1 MPASVSDSTSAPTSL
16 PLAECAHLVRR
27 LETAVQGLAQ
37 QAAVLG
43 LPGLEGREWYEQL
56 QRKLLPQ
63 LSGEPFVV
71 AAVVGGTNIGKSVIF
86 NHLAGVRASA
96 TSPLASGTKHPTCLV
111 PRGFTTQHPLGE
123 IFPGFELIPWSQAGA
138 ALDETDRHLL
148 FWKPA
153 PELPSNL
160 LILDT
165 PDIDS
170 DAPVNWLRADRVRA
184 CADVLVA
191 VLTQQKYNDA
201 AVKQFFRKAAVE
213 DKAVI
218 VVFNQVLLPDDEQ
231 YWPKWLETFSRETGV
246 QPDLVYIAPND
257 RRAAE
262 ENRLPF
268 YERAWPVE
276 DGRTATVAT
285 PSTPPVPRNL
295 RDDLASLKFRDIK
308 LRTLRGSLRQVVST
322 TDGAPAW
329 LSEVRRRSAGFQDAS
344 TLLSMQ
350 QLARIDNWPS
360 PPAALFVNQIREW
373 WRLQREGWTKTIH
386 DGYSRLG
393 ETVLAPL
400 SWARQKLSGPTP
412 DPAEA
417 YLAQERQLMLQTIEE
432 LYAELTRLS
441 QLGNELLRPRLE
453 KLLSGTSRSDVLEQL
468 SREQGSLNV
477 TRELHEVVSQQMTR
491 FRDESPGSFGLLKK
505 LDTAAALA
513 RPVTSVALFAAAA
526 GPAGHA
532 LAPFVSDAVAQ
543 SLLVH
548 IVGDVAG
555 GAGAMVVGETAI
567 SGTASG
573 LRVLEARFRQLQ
585 TAFTS
590 RRVAWFA
597 DFLRRHVLGDL
608 HAELEAAL
616 QVPQSTE
623 AREVEQVCAQLAAL
637 VQGATQRS
645 A

>member
-1 MPASVSDSTSAPTSL
+1 MTESVVDSNSPASL
-16 PLAECAHLVRR
+16 PLAECAQQVRR
-27 LETAVQGLAQ
+27 LEAAVQALAK
-37 QAAVLG
+37 QAEVLG
-43 LPGLEGREWYEQL
+43 IPGVEGREWYEQL

-111 PRGFTTQHPLGE
+111 PAGFTTQHPLAE

-153 PELPSNL
+153 PELPANL

-201 AVKQFFRKAAVE
+201 AVKQFFRKAAAE

-218 VVFNQVLLPDDEQ
+218 VVFNQVLLPEDEQ

-268 YERAWPVE
+268 YERPWPLVAE
-276 DGRTATVAT
+276 GGSTTASA
-285 PSTPPVPRNL
+285 SAPRNL

-322 TDGAPAW
+322 TEGAPGW
-329 LSEVRRRSAGFQDAS
+329 LAEVRRRSAGFQDAS

-360 PPAALFVNQIREW
+360 PPAALFVNEIREW
-373 WRLQREGWTKTIH
+373 WRLHREGWTKTIH

-393 ETVLAPL
+393 ETVLAPF
-400 SWARQKLSGPTP
+400 SWAREKLSGPTP
-412 DPAEA
+412 NPAEA
-417 YLAQERQLMLQTIEE
+417 YVAQERQLMLQTIEE

-453 KLLSGTSRSDVLEQL
+453 KLLSGTSRSDVLQQL

-491 FRDESPGSFGLLKK
+491 FREESPGSFGLLKK

-532 LAPFVSDAVAQ
+532 LAPFVSEAVAQ

-567 SGTASG
+567 TGTASG

-616 QVPQSTE
+616 QVPQSP
-623 AREVEQVCAQLAAL
+623 AAHDVEQVCAQLAAL
-637 VQGATQRS
+637 I
-645 A
+645 

>member
-1 MPASVSDSTSAPTSL
+1 MQ
-16 PLAECAHLVRR
+16 R
-27 LETAVQGLAQ
+27 LAQ
-37 QAAVLG
+37 QAEVLG
-43 LPGLEGREWYEQL
+43 LPGLDGREWYEQL

-71 AAVVGGTNIGKSVIF
+71 AAVVGGTNIGKSVVF

-111 PRGFTTQHPLGE
+111 PGGFTTQHRLGE
-123 IFPGFELIPWSQAGA
+123 IFPGFELIPWSEAGA
-138 ALDETDRHLL
+138 ALDETERHLL

-201 AVKQFFRKAAVE
+201 AVKQFFRKAAAE

-276 DGRTATVAT
+276 DGRTAAVAT

-295 RDDLASLKFRDIK
+295 REDLASLKFRDIK

>member
-1 MPASVSDSTSAPTSL
+1 MTESVVDSNSPASL
-16 PLAECAHLVRR
+16 PLAECAQQVRR
-27 LETAVQGLAQ
+27 LEAAVQALAK
-37 QAAVLG
+37 QAEVLG
-43 LPGLEGREWYEQL
+43 IPGVEGREWYEQL

-111 PRGFTTQHPLGE
+111 PAGFTTQHPLAE

-138 ALDETDRHLL
+138 ALDETERHLL

-153 PELPSNL
+153 PELPANL

-201 AVKQFFRKAAVE
+201 AVKQFFRKAAAE

-218 VVFNQVLLPDDEQ
+218 VVFNQVLLPEDEQ

-268 YERAWPVE
+268 YERTWPLAAAE
-276 DGRTATVAT
+276 T
-285 PSTPPVPRNL
+285 PLPAAGSAPRNL
-295 RDDLASLKFRDIK
+295 REDLANLKFRDIK
-308 LRTLRGSLRQVVST
+308 LRTLRGSLRQVVSE

-329 LSEVRRRSAGFQDAS
+329 LAEVRRRSAGFQDAS

-360 PPAALFVNQIREW
+360 PPTSLFVTEIREW

-412 DPAEA
+412 NPAEA
-417 YLAQERQLMLQTIEE
+417 YVAQERQLMLQTIEE

-453 KLLSGTSRSDVLEQL
+453 KLLSGRSRSDVLEQL

-477 TRELHEVVSQQMTR
+477 TCELHEVVSQQMTR
-491 FRDESPGSFGLLKK
+491 FREESPGSFGLLKK

-513 RPVTSVALFAAAA
+513 RPVTSVALFAVAA

-532 LAPFVSDAVAQ
+532 LAPFVSEAVAQ

-567 SGTASG
+567 TGTASG

-616 QVPQSTE
+616 QVPQAPA
-623 AREVEQVCAQLAAL
+623 ARDVEQVCRQLEALIAA
-637 VQGATQRS
+637 GGS
-645 A
+645 S

>member
-1 MPASVSDSTSAPTSL
+1 MPASVVDSTSPASL
-16 PLAECAHLVRR
+16 PLAECAQLVRR
-27 LETAVQGLAQ
+27 LETAVRGLAQ
-37 QAAVLG
+37 QAEVLG
-43 LPGLEGREWYEQL
+43 IPGLEGREWYEQL

-111 PRGFTTQHPLGE
+111 PGGFTTQHPLGE

-153 PELPSNL
+153 PELPANL

-201 AVKQFFRKAAVE
+201 AVKQFFRKAAAE

-268 YERAWPVE
+268 YERPWPLVAE
-276 DGRTATVAT
+276 GGSTTASA
-285 PSTPPVPRNL
+285 SAPRNL

-322 TDGAPAW
+322 TEGAPGW
-329 LSEVRRRSAGFQDAS
+329 LAEVRRRSAGFQDAS

-360 PPAALFVNQIREW
+360 PPAALFVNEIREW
-373 WRLQREGWTKTIH
+373 WRLHREGWTKTIH

-393 ETVLAPL
+393 ETVLAPF
-400 SWARQKLSGPTP
+400 SWAREKLSGPTP
-412 DPAEA
+412 NPAEA
-417 YLAQERQLMLQTIEE
+417 YVAQERQLMLQTIEE

-453 KLLSGTSRSDVLEQL
+453 KLLSGTSRSDVLQQL

-491 FRDESPGSFGLLKK
+491 FREESPGSFGLLKK

-532 LAPFVSDAVAQ
+532 LAPFVSEAVAQ

-567 SGTASG
+567 TGTASG

-616 QVPQSTE
+616 QVPQSP
-623 AREVEQVCAQLAAL
+623 AAHDVEQVCAQLAAL
-637 VQGATQRS
+637 I
-645 A
+645 

>member
-1 MPASVSDSTSAPTSL
+1 MPASVVDSASTTSL
-16 PLAECAHLVRR
+16 PLAECAQLVRR

-37 QAAVLG
+37 QAEVLG
-43 LPGLEGREWYEQL
+43 IPGLEGREWYEQL

-111 PRGFTTQHPLGE
+111 PGGFTTQHPLGE

-153 PELPSNL
+153 PELPANL

-201 AVKQFFRKAAVE
+201 AVKQFFRKAAAE

-268 YERAWPVE
+268 YERPWPLGAE
-276 DGRTATVAT
+276 GGSTTASQPT
-285 PSTPPVPRNL
+285 PRNL

-308 LRTLRGSLRQVVST
+308 LRTLRGSLRQVVSEA
-322 TDGAPAW
+322 DGAPAW
-329 LSEVRRRSAGFQDAS
+329 LAEVRRRSAGFQDAS

-360 PPAALFVNQIREW
+360 PPATLFVNEIREW

-412 DPAEA
+412 NPAEA
-417 YLAQERQLMLQTIEE
+417 YVAQERQLMLQTIEE

-468 SREQGSLNV
+468 SREQGNLNV

-532 LAPFVSDAVAQ
+532 LAPFVSDAIAQ

-567 SGTASG
+567 TGTASG

-597 DFLRRHVLGDL
+597 DFLRRHLLGDL

-616 QVPQSTE
+616 QVPQSPA
-623 AREVEQVCAQLAAL
+623 ARDVEQVCAQLAAL
-637 VQGATQRS
+637 I
-645 A
+645 

>member
-1 MPASVSDSTSAPTSL
+1 MPASVVDSTSPASL
-16 PLAECAHLVRR
+16 PLAECAQLVRR
-27 LETAVQGLAQ
+27 LETAVRGLAQ
-37 QAAVLG
+37 QAEVLG
-43 LPGLEGREWYEQL
+43 IPGLEGREWYEQL

-111 PRGFTTQHPLGE
+111 PGGFTTQHPLGE

-153 PELPSNL
+153 PELPANL

-201 AVKQFFRKAAVE
+201 AVKQFFRKAAAE

-218 VVFNQVLLPDDEQ
+218 VVFNQVLLPEDEQ

-268 YERAWPVE
+268 YERPWPLVAE
-276 DGRTATVAT
+276 GGSTTASA
-285 PSTPPVPRNL
+285 SAPRNL

-322 TDGAPAW
+322 TEGAPGW
-329 LSEVRRRSAGFQDAS
+329 LAEVRRRSAGFQDAS

-360 PPAALFVNQIREW
+360 PPAALFVNEIREW
-373 WRLQREGWTKTIH
+373 WRLHREGWTKTIH

-393 ETVLAPL
+393 ETVLAPF
-400 SWARQKLSGPTP
+400 SWAREKLSGPTP
-412 DPAEA
+412 NPAEA
-417 YLAQERQLMLQTIEE
+417 YVAQERQLMLQTIEE

-453 KLLSGTSRSDVLEQL
+453 KLLSGTSRSDVLQQL

-491 FRDESPGSFGLLKK
+491 FREESPGSFGLLKK

-532 LAPFVSDAVAQ
+532 LAPFVSEAVAQ

-567 SGTASG
+567 TGTASG

-616 QVPQSTE
+616 QVPQSP
-623 AREVEQVCAQLAAL
+623 AAHDVEQVCAQLAAL
-637 VQGATQRS
+637 I
-645 A
+645 

>member
-1 MPASVSDSTSAPTSL
+1 
-16 PLAECAHLVRR
+16 LVRR
-27 LETAVQGLAQ
+27 LETAVQALAK
-37 QAAVLG
+37 QAEVLG
-43 LPGLEGREWYEQL
+43 IPGLEGREWYEQL

-111 PRGFTTQHPLGE
+111 PGGFTTQHPLGE

-201 AVKQFFRKAAVE
+201 AVKQFFRKAAAE

-268 YERAWPVE
+268 CERTWPLPAA
-276 DGRTATVAT
+276 GNPPTAAGS
-285 PSTPPVPRNL
+285 PPRNL
-295 RDDLASLKFRDIK
+295 REDLANLKFRDIK
-308 LRTLRGSLRQVVST
+308 LRTLRGSLRQVVSE

-329 LSEVRRRSAGFQDAS
+329 LAEVRRRSAGFQDAS

-360 PPAALFVNQIREW
+360 PPANLFVTEIREW

-400 SWARQKLSGPTP
+400 SWAKQKLSGPTP
-412 DPAEA
+412 NPAEA
-417 YLAQERQLMLQTIEE
+417 YVAQERQLMLQTIEE

-491 FRDESPGSFGLLKK
+491 FREESPGSFGLLKK

-532 LAPFVSDAVAQ
+532 LAPFVSEAVAQ

-567 SGTASG
+567 TGTASG

-623 AREVEQVCAQLAAL
+623 ARDVEQVCRQLEALIAA
-637 VQGATQRS
+637 GGS
-645 A
+645 S

>member
-111 PRGFTTQHPLGE
+111 PGGFTTQHPLGE

-201 AVKQFFRKAAVE
+201 AVKQFFRKAAAE

-218 VVFNQVLLPDDEQ
+218 VVFNQVLLPEDEQ

-285 PSTPPVPRNL
+285 PSTPSVPRNL

-468 SREQGSLNV
+468 SREQGNLNV

-513 RPVTSVALFAAAA
+513 RPVTSVALFAAA
-526 GPAGHA
+526 
-532 LAPFVSDAVAQ
+532 
-543 SLLVH
+543 
-548 IVGDVAG
+548 
-555 GAGAMVVGETAI
+555 
-567 SGTASG
+567 
-573 LRVLEARFRQLQ
+573 
-585 TAFTS
+585 
-590 RRVAWFA
+590 
-597 DFLRRHVLGDL
+597 
-608 HAELEAAL
+608 
-616 QVPQSTE
+616 
-623 AREVEQVCAQLAAL
+623 
-637 VQGATQRS
+637 
-645 A
+645 

>member
-1 MPASVSDSTSAPTSL
+1 
-16 PLAECAHLVRR
+16 
-27 LETAVQGLAQ
+27 LETAVQRLAQ
-37 QAAVLG
+37 QAEVLG
-43 LPGLEGREWYEQL
+43 LPGLDGREWYEQL

-71 AAVVGGTNIGKSVIF
+71 AAVVGGTNIGKSVVF

-111 PRGFTTQHPLGE
+111 PGGFTTQHRLGE
-123 IFPGFELIPWSQAGA
+123 IFPGFELIPWSEAGA

-573 LRVLEARFRQLQ
+573 LRVLETRFRQLQ

>member
-1 MPASVSDSTSAPTSL
+1 MPASVVDSTSPASLPLASL

-27 LETAVQGLAQ
+27 LETAVLGLAQ
-37 QAAVLG
+37 QAEVLG
-43 LPGLEGREWYEQL
+43 IPGLEGREWYEQL

-111 PRGFTTQHPLGE
+111 PGGFTTQHPLGE

-153 PELPSNL
+153 PELPANL

-201 AVKQFFRKAAVE
+201 AVKQFFRKAAAE

-268 YERAWPVE
+268 FERPWPLGAE
-276 DGRTATVAT
+276 GGSTTASA
-285 PSTPPVPRNL
+285 SAPRNL

-308 LRTLRGSLRQVVST
+308 LRTLRGSLRQVVSAT
-322 TDGAPAW
+322 EGAPGW
-329 LSEVRRRSAGFQDAS
+329 LAEVRRRSAGFQDAS
-344 TLLSMQ
+344 SLLSMQ

-360 PPAALFVNQIREW
+360 PPAALFVNEIREW

-393 ETVLAPL
+393 ETVLAPF

-412 DPAEA
+412 NPAEA
-417 YLAQERQLMLQTIEE
+417 YVAQERQLMLQTIEE

-453 KLLSGTSRSDVLEQL
+453 KLLSGTSRSDVLQQL

-491 FRDESPGSFGLLKK
+491 FREESPGSFGLLKK

-532 LAPFVSDAVAQ
+532 LAPFVSEAVAQ

-567 SGTASG
+567 TGTASG

-597 DFLRRHVLGDL
+597 EFLRRHVLGDL
-608 HAELEAAL
+608 HTELEAAL
-616 QVPQSTE
+616 QVPQSPA
-623 AREVEQVCAQLAAL
+623 ARDVEQVCAQLAAL
-637 VQGATQRS
+637 I
-645 A
+645 

>member
-1 MPASVSDSTSAPTSL
+1 
-16 PLAECAHLVRR
+16 
-27 LETAVQGLAQ
+27 
-37 QAAVLG
+37 
-43 LPGLEGREWYEQL
+43 
-56 QRKLLPQ
+56 
-63 LSGEPFVV
+63 
-71 AAVVGGTNIGKSVIF
+71 
-86 NHLAGVRASA
+86 
-96 TSPLASGTKHPTCLV
+96 
-111 PRGFTTQHPLGE
+111 
-123 IFPGFELIPWSQAGA
+123 
-138 ALDETDRHLL
+138 
-148 FWKPA
+148 
-153 PELPSNL
+153 
-160 LILDT
+160 
-165 PDIDS
+165 
-170 DAPVNWLRADRVRA
+170 
-184 CADVLVA
+184 LVA

-201 AVKQFFRKAAVE
+201 AVKQFFRKAAAE

-218 VVFNQVLLPDDEQ
+218 VVFNQVLLPEDEQ

-268 YERAWPVE
+268 FERTWPLAAA
-276 DGRTATVAT
+276 G
-285 PSTPPVPRNL
+285 TPPPAAEAAPRNL
-295 RDDLASLKFRDIK
+295 REDLANLKFRDIK
-308 LRTLRGSLRQVVST
+308 LRTLRGSLRQVVSE

-329 LSEVRRRSAGFQDAS
+329 LAEVRRRSAGFQDAS

-360 PPAALFVNQIREW
+360 PPTSLFVNEIREW

-393 ETVLAPL
+393 ETVLAPF
-400 SWARQKLSGPTP
+400 SWARQKLSGPTVN
-412 DPAEA
+412 PAEG
-417 YLAQERQLMLQTIEE
+417 YVAQERQLMLQTIEE

-491 FRDESPGSFGLLKK
+491 FREESPGSFGLLKK
-505 LDTAAALA
+505 LDTAAAVA

-532 LAPFVSDAVAQ
+532 LAPFVSEAVAQ

-567 SGTASG
+567 TGTASG

-590 RRVAWFA
+590 RRVAWFG

-616 QVPQSTE
+616 QVPQSPA
-623 AREVEQVCAQLAAL
+623 ARDVEQVCRQLEALIAA
-637 VQGATQRS
+637 GGS
-645 A
+645 S

>member
-1 MPASVSDSTSAPTSL
+1 MSSSASAVSASASL
-16 PLAECAHLVRR
+16 PLAECTQLVRR
-27 LETAVQGLAQ
+27 LETAVQRLAQ
-37 QAAVLG
+37 QAEVLG
-43 LPGLEGREWYEQL
+43 LPGLDGREWYEQL

-71 AAVVGGTNIGKSVIF
+71 AAVVGGTNIGKSVVF

-111 PRGFTTQHPLGE
+111 PGGFTTQHRLGE
-123 IFPGFELIPWSQAGA
+123 IFPGFELIPWSEAGA

>member
-1 MPASVSDSTSAPTSL
+1 V
-16 PLAECAHLVRR
+16 
-27 LETAVQGLAQ
+27 
-37 QAAVLG
+37 
-43 LPGLEGREWYEQL
+43 PG
-56 QRKLLPQ
+56 
-63 LSGEPFVV
+63 
-71 AAVVGGTNIGKSVIF
+71 
-86 NHLAGVRASA
+86 
-96 TSPLASGTKHPTCLV
+96 
-111 PRGFTTQHPLGE
+111 GFTTQHPLGE
-123 IFPGFELIPWSQAGA
+123 VFPGFELIPWAEAGA

-201 AVKQFFRKAAVE
+201 AVKQFFRKAAAE

-262 ENRLPF
+262 DNRLPF
-268 YERAWPVE
+268 YERPWPVA
-276 DGRTATVAT
+276 ATGSAT
-285 PSTPPVPRNL
+285 PSAESSPRNL

-308 LRTLRGSLRQVVST
+308 LRTLRGSLRQVVSA

-329 LSEVRRRSAGFQDAS
+329 LAEVRRRSAGFQDAS

-360 PPAALFVNQIREW
+360 PPATLFVNEIREW

-393 ETVLAPL
+393 ETVLAPF
-400 SWARQKLSGPTP
+400 SWARQKLSGPTV

-417 YLAQERQLMLQTIEE
+417 YVAQERQLMLQTIEE

-477 TRELHEVVSQQMTR
+477 TRELHEVVSQQMSR

-532 LAPFVSDAVAQ
+532 LAPFVSEAVAQ

-567 SGTASG
+567 TGTASG
-573 LRVLEARFRQLQ
+573 LRVLETRFRQLQ

-597 DFLRRHVLGDL
+597 DFLRRHLLGDL

-616 QVPQSTE
+616 QVPQSPA
-623 AREVEQVCAQLAAL
+623 ARDVEHVCAQLAAL
-637 VQGATQRS
+637 IGHDGS
-645 A
+645 K

>member
-1 MPASVSDSTSAPTSL
+1 MPASVVDSTSPASLPLASL

-27 LETAVQGLAQ
+27 LETAVLGLAQ
-37 QAAVLG
+37 QAEVLG
-43 LPGLEGREWYEQL
+43 IPGLEGREWYEQL

-111 PRGFTTQHPLGE
+111 PGGFTTQHPLGE

-153 PELPSNL
+153 PELPANL

-201 AVKQFFRKAAVE
+201 AVKQFFRKAAAE

-268 YERAWPVE
+268 FERPWPLGAE
-276 DGRTATVAT
+276 GGSTTASA
-285 PSTPPVPRNL
+285 SAPRNL

-308 LRTLRGSLRQVVST
+308 LRTLRGSLRQVVSAT
-322 TDGAPAW
+322 EGAPGW
-329 LSEVRRRSAGFQDAS
+329 LAEVRRRSAGFQDAS
-344 TLLSMQ
+344 SLLSMQ

-360 PPAALFVNQIREW
+360 PPAALFVNEIREW

-393 ETVLAPL
+393 ETVLAPF

-412 DPAEA
+412 NPAEA
-417 YLAQERQLMLQTIEE
+417 YVAQERQLMLQTIEE

-453 KLLSGTSRSDVLEQL
+453 KLLSGTSRSDVLQQL

-477 TRELHEVVSQQMTR
+477 ARELHEVVSQQMTR
-491 FRDESPGSFGLLKK
+491 FREESPGSFGLLKK

-532 LAPFVSDAVAQ
+532 LAPFVSEAVAQ

-567 SGTASG
+567 TGTASG

-597 DFLRRHVLGDL
+597 EFLRRHVLGDL
-608 HAELEAAL
+608 HTELEAAL
-616 QVPQSTE
+616 QVPQSPA
-623 AREVEQVCAQLAAL
+623 ARDVEQVCAQLAAL
-637 VQGATQRS
+637 I
-645 A
+645 